1 MKPTDFAYSLT
12 LYLSKYLPGE
22 VGASSNTIQSY
33 RDTFSILIKYCA
45 AEKNIPA
52 EKLTLN
58 QLNKKLIKDFLNWIE
73 TERKCSVSTRNQ
85 RLAAIHAFF
94 KYLQLEKPDALYQ
107 YQQIL
112 AIPMKKARKKS
123 INYLTLDAVKILL
136 DMPDRT
142 TKTGRRDLVLLSLIY
157 DSGARVQEIADVRVA
172 DIRLHPPATVKLTG
186 KGNKTRI
193 VPIMKPMAKL
203 MEQYLKENKLNLS
216 QCKEYPL
223 FCNSKG
229 KKLTRSGIAYIL
241 NKHFKEAKKLFPE
254 CFPDTISPH
263 IMRHSKAMHLL
274 QSGVN
279 LIYIRDLLGHVNI
292 QTTEIYAKADS
303 SMKRKALED
312 AYTDVVTDELPEWQ
326 QDAGLLKWLQN
337 LGR

>member
-12 LYLSKYLPGE
+12 SYLAKHLPGE

-45 AEKNIPA
+45 SERNIPA
-52 EKLTLN
+52 EKLTLH
-58 QLNKKLIKDFLNWIE
+58 QLDKKLIEDFLNWLE

-94 KYLQLEKPDALYQ
+94 KHLQLEQPQALYQ

-112 AIPMKKARKKS
+112 AIPMKKTRKKS
-123 INYLTLDAVKILL
+123 INYLTLESVKNLL
-136 DMPDRT
+136 DMPDRST
-142 TKTGRRDLVLLSLIY
+142 RGGRRDLVLLSLIY

-172 DIRLHPPATVKLTG
+172 DVRLHPPATIKLTG

-193 VPIMKPMAKL
+193 VPLMEPMARL
-203 MEQYLKENKLNLS
+203 IDQYLKDSKLHLP
-216 QCKEYPL
+216 QCNEYPL
-223 FCNSKG
+223 FHNSAG
-229 KKLTRSGIAYIL
+229 NKLTRSGISYIL
-241 NKHFKEAKKLFPE
+241 KKYFRRAKNLFPE
-254 CFPDTISPH
+254 YFPDTISPH
-263 IMRHSKAMHLL
+263 VLRHSKAMHLL

-279 LIYIRDLLGHVNI
+279 LVYIRDLLGHANI

-312 AYTDVVTDELPEWQ
+312 AYADVVSDELPEWQ
-326 QDAGLLKWLQN
+326 QNADLLEWLKN

>member
-12 LYLSKYLPGE
+12 SYLSKYLPGE

-33 RDTFSILIKYCA
+33 RDTFSILIKYCIL
-45 AEKNIPA
+45 EKNIPA

-58 QLNKKLIKDFLNWIE
+58 HLDRNRIEDFLNWLE

-94 KYLQLEKPDALYQ
+94 KYLQLKQPHALYQ

-123 INYLTLDAVKILL
+123 INYLTLDAIKNLL
-136 DMPDRT
+136 DMPDRD
-142 TKTGRRDLVLLSLIY
+142 TKGGRRDLVLLSLIY
-157 DSGARVQEIADVRVA
+157 DSGARVQEISDVRVA
-172 DIRLHPPATVKLTG
+172 DIRLHPPAIIKLTG

-193 VPIMKPMAKL
+193 VPLMEPMAKL
-203 MEQYLKENKLNLS
+203 LGQYLKDNKLHLPQYN
-216 QCKEYPL
+216 EYPL
-223 FCNSKG
+223 FHNSKG
-229 KKLTRSGIAYIL
+229 DKLTRSGISYIL
-241 NKHFKEAKKLFPE
+241 KKYFCEAKDSYPE

-263 IMRHSKAMHLL
+263 VLRHSKAMHLL

-279 LIYIRDLLGHVNI
+279 LIYIRDLLGHVNV

-303 SMKRKALED
+303 SMKRKALEE
-312 AYTDVVTDELPEWQ
+312 AYADVVSDELPEWQ
-326 QDAGLLKWLQN
+326 QNADLLEWLQN